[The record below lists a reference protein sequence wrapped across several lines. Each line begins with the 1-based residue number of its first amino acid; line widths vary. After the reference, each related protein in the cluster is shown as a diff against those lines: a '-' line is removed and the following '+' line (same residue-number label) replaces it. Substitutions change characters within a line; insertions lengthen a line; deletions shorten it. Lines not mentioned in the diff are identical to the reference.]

1 MARRF
6 LFSDESGDL
15 TFAKGPNISK
25 YFAVGT
31 LVVDEPELRK
41 LRAALAALR
50 DELAFRN
57 HGLDS
62 YFHATKDSH
71 DVRQVVFTILSTLD
85 FQFDVTLLEKSKAQ
99 PHVRKDEATFFR
111 YAWYYHSKWI
121 APKVFAPDDQALIV
135 AAELGT
141 KRTRKAF
148 RGAIEDVLTQCVSYR
163 VKRTLAFW
171 PCSSD
176 FALQAADYCTWAVT
190 RKHERGDDTYFQ
202 IIQPKIRYVYDLW
215 STGTTH
221 YY

>member
-15 TFAKGPNISK
+15 NFKKGPNLSRF
-25 YFAVGT
+25 FAVGT
-31 LVVDEPELRK
+31 LAIDESELSG
-41 LRAALAALR
+41 LRAAFGHLR

-62 YFHATKDSH
+62 CFHATNDTPE
-71 DVRQVVFTILSTLD
+71 VRLNVFKLLSTLD
-85 FQFDVTLLEKSKAQ
+85 FQFDITLLEKSKAQ
-99 PHVRKDEATFFR
+99 PHVRQDHATFFR
-111 YAWYYHSKWI
+111 YAWYYHLKYV
-121 APKVFAPDDQALIV
+121 APRTFGADDEALIV

-148 RGAIEDVLTQCVSYR
+148 RGGIEAVLTQCLPYR

-190 RKHERGDDTYFQ
+190 RLRERDDGQYYE
-202 IIQPKIRYVYDLW
+202 IIQPKIRHVYDLW
-215 STGTTH
+215 ASGTTH